1 MSDKFSQDAEGSEP
15 MNAMMAI
22 ETMGKPGL
30 ALEIPK
36 GQTFDDWV
44 EMGRSLCEGQRV
56 VNWWI
61 GDWWAAGSHRH
72 GERAK
77 VAAEGIFGREFQ
89 SLMDMASVCRSFET
103 SRRREAL
110 SFTHHR
116 EVAALEPKEAD
127 ALLAK
132 AETEQMSTRELR
144 VEVVKRRVAL
154 GHFPAR
160 DTVDDDPEHTELLDI
175 ARRWNRARRSV
186 RQEFLELANEANLGE
201 IDP

>member
-1 MSDKFSQDAEGSEP
+1 

-30 ALEIPK
+30 ALDIPK
-36 GQTFDDWV
+36 NQSFDQWV

-61 GDWWAAGSHRH
+61 GDWWAAGSHRY

-77 VAAEGIFGREFQ
+77 VAAEGIFGREFGA
-89 SLMDMASVCRSFET
+89 LMNMASVCRSFET

-110 SFTHHR
+110 SFTHHQ
-116 EVAALEPKEAD
+116 EVAALDPGEAD
-127 ALLAK
+127 ALLVR

-154 GHFPAR
+154 GHFPSR
-160 DTVDDDPEHTELLDI
+160 DDTDDDPEHTELVDI

-186 RQEFLELANEANLGE
+186 RQEFLDLANESGLEE

>member
-1 MSDKFSQDAEGSEP
+1 
-15 MNAMMAI
+15 MNAMAAI

-30 ALEIPK
+30 ALDIPK
-36 GQTFDDWV
+36 NQTFDQWV

-61 GDWWAAGSHRH
+61 GDWWAAGSHRY

-77 VAAEGIFGREFQ
+77 AAAQGIFGREFQ
-89 SLMDMASVCRSFET
+89 SLMDMASVSRSFEP
-103 SRRREAL
+103 SRRREVL

-116 EVAALEPKEAD
+116 EVAALPPDEAD
-127 ALLAK
+127 KLLER
-132 AETEQMSTRELR
+132 AESDQLSTRELR

-154 GHFPAR
+154 GHFAPPI
-160 DTVDDDPEHTELLDI
+160 DDDPEHTELVDI
-175 ARRWNRARRSV
+175 ARRWNRARKSV
-186 RQEFLELANEANLGE
+186 RQEFLDLANESGLEE